1 MVYITLITKG
11 KRLKSLN
18 KAYISKI
25 KFGSEHLA
33 MLKRLGEY
41 RGKQELFSR
50 KSPEALE
57 TLKQHAVIESV
68 ESSNRLEQIT
78 APRERIKGLV
88 AESTKPRDRS
98 EQEIAGY
105 RDALEL
111 VHDSFEW
118 MDINSNVIL
127 QIHSILYKYH
137 PEDGGKFKS
146 SDNEIVERD
155 ADGNITKVRFKPTP
169 AIQTEDAMKELCA
182 FYNDNIDDG
191 NIDRLLVLP
200 LMILDFLCIHPFKD
214 GNGRVSRLLT
224 LLILHRGGYEVGRYI
239 SLERIFEQQKEGY
252 YENLEKSSQGW
263 HEGEH
268 DPFPWLNYF
277 WGVLISAYKEF
288 EEKVEVINE
297 SHSGKGSKTE
307 QIKLFINKRFKPFA
321 VSDIEKECPSI
332 SKDMIRNVLR
342 QMRDDD
348 IIESV
353 GTGRGAKWIKK
364 KVN

>member
-1 MVYITLITKG
+1 M
-11 KRLKSLN
+11 KSLN
-18 KAYISKI
+18 KTYIKKI

-33 MLKRLGEY
+33 MLKKLGEY
-41 RGKQELFSR
+41 HGKQDLFSK

-88 AESTKPRDRS
+88 VQSTQPRDRS

-111 VHDSFEW
+111 VHDSYEY
-118 MDINSNVIL
+118 MDVNVNVIK
-127 QIHSILYKYH
+127 QIHTILYKYL
-137 PEDGGKFKS
+137 PQDGGKFKS
-146 SDNEIVERD
+146 NDNEIVERD
-155 ADGNITKVRFKPTP
+155 ADGNVVKIRFKATSAVETP
-169 AIQTEDAMKELCA
+169 SAMEELCKLYQEA
-182 FYNDNIDDG
+182 LDDPE
-191 NIDRLLVLP
+191 IDRLLVLP
-200 LMILDFLCIHPFKD
+200 LMILDFLCIHPFMD

-224 LLILHRGGYEVGRYI
+224 LLILHRGGYEVGKYI

-252 YENLEKSSQGW
+252 YETLGKSSQGW

-277 WGVLISAYKEF
+277 WGILIGAYKEF
-288 EEKVEVINE
+288 EEKIEVIKE

-307 QIKLFINKRFKPFA
+307 QIKLAINKRFKPFSI
-321 VSDIEKECPSI
+321 SDIENECPGI
-332 SKDMIRNVLR
+332 SRDMIKNVLR
-342 QMRDDD
+342 QLRDDGE
-348 IIESV
+348 IESTGV
-353 GTGRGAKWIKK
+353 GRGAKWIKK
-364 KVN
+364 NFN